1 MKRIIKEKKS
11 KMKNRY
17 KIEKLYLYTISNLF
31 HLFNS
36 IK

>member
-17 KIEKLYLYTISNLF
+17 KIENYIYIPFQIFFTYLTLI
-31 HLFNS
+31 
-36 IK
+36 